1 VLNTSPQSV
10 KNCRGLNADANRQAK
25 KTLLELLD
33 AIGSEP
39 ETITDYINSVQ
50 NAIDAL
56 KVELKKNSEVKS

>member
-1 VLNTSPQSV
+1 MLTQID
-10 KNCRGLNADANRQAK
+10 RLK